1 MTSAA
6 LPEDESIDLSIQL
19 QNQETEFPIPIPHEV
34 TPAANLEANPV
45 LQQVLLIEQ
54 QQAPIPYQGEP
65 LQAPSIVPQVQEKA
79 DLSFPH
85 TRHRPAPATN
95 TTDVMQRYWLFVLGT
110 AVIAVVFVSGLRS
123 QNAPPQRPIPPTR
136 IPQTGAW

>member
-6 LPEDESIDLSIQL
+6 LLEDESIDSSIQL

-34 TPAANLEANPV
+34 TPVANLEANPV
-45 LQQVLLIEQ
+45 LQQVLPIEQ
-54 QQAPIPYQGEP
+54 Q
-65 LQAPSIVPQVQEKA
+65 QAPSIVPQAQEKA

-85 TRHRPAPATN
+85 TRHKPAPATN
-95 TTDVMQRYWLFVLGT
+95 TTDVMQRCWLFVLRT
-110 AVIAVVFVSGLRS
+110 VVIAVVFVSGFRS
-123 QNAPPQRPIPPTR
+123 QNAPPQRPIPPTW